1 MKKIYSMKKVLLVAA
16 ALFACNTMFAQLT
29 ETFAQSSGAT
39 KDAAI
44 TGTSYTIPGTY
55 NAGGGSNK
63 AGTMPS
69 NGVKLR
75 TGQDGGKVEF
85 LVNKP
90 YTIAALEIEAIAN
103 DTGVDPELPAIKVT
117 GVEVDGVAA
126 EFTGGVFLPSGKGES
141 DILTIPNINAKE
153 VITIHFDNSNVT
165 KNKQL
170 NACYTVT
177 YNEPAADKPTITLT
191 PDTVHLIP
199 GANYQI
205 MPTIVPATFTED
217 CVWYAGDIETFMEN
231 GGVSPE
237 NDVIE
242 LGENGLI
249 TAKGAGEIPVKLTWI
264 GNPGVDEDTTVV
276 VVSDFKAKEHQ
287 VAKSYDF
294 TAMGDVELAIGGES
308 FLIWNAG
315 NKQCNGVQ
323 FCTNEGLENLAFQA
337 VVNSSNSKGYK
348 IVDGE
353 GLVSVSAGRC
363 GAVGG
368 LKKGQ
373 YVEFVYTGV
382 IFETMDYTMD
392 LKLGPDAGAA
402 KDVINEEVGRAIYQV
417 KDKDGETEDLM
428 VGFEI
433 NRGEY
438 IKSITIYEEAA
449 DPTTIQEVESVAEKS
464 AAVYNLMG
472 MKVATGAKGLL
483 IQNGK
488 KFVVK

>member
-242 LGENGLI
+242 LGENGMI
-249 TAKGAGEIPVKLTWI
+249 TAKGPGEIAVKLTWI

-276 VVSDFKAKEHQ
+276 VVSDFKAMEHQ

-294 TAMGDVELAIGGES
+294 TTMGDVELAIGGES

-417 KDKDGETEDLM
+417 KDKDGETENLM